1 MLLLIN
7 VDEVVVRLD
16 KPLVDSPEAVKDVG
30 LREQSLQLGLVSLD
44 DRLDLLLTLNWTVHV
59 SLGLLLLF
67 VF

>member
-30 LREQSLQLGLVSLD
+30 LGEQSLQLGLVSLD